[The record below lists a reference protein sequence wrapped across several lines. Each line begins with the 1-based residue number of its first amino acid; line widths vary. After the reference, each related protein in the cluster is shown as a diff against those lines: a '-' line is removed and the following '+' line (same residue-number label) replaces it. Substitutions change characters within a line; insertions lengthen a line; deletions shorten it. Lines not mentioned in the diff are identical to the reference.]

1 MIVVGFVFTRK
12 GAVDMKN
19 IKKGGTYLRR
29 PTKLAVLNQDFK
41 IEWLSTGEDHGNVD
55 LNECVIQVVTKYPK
69 KTVVDTFIHE
79 IIHAINHAMG
89 IVDATSEE
97 ETTTR
102 LSTGLCTV
110 WRHNPKV
117 FEWVN
122 KQMRS

>member
-1 MIVVGFVFTRK
+1 
-12 GAVDMKN
+12 MKST
-19 IKKGGTYLRR
+19 KKSGTSSRR
-29 PTKLAVLNQDFK
+29 PTKIAILNQDFK
-41 IEWLSTGEDHGNVD
+41 VEWLTTGEDHGNVD
-55 LNECVIQVVTKYPK
+55 LNECVIQIVTTSPR

-79 IIHAINHAMG
+79 LIHAINHVMG
-89 IVDATSEE
+89 IVDTTNEE

-122 KQMRS
+122 KQLT